1 MSVHFPW
8 DGPSLIRCPV
18 LNQKRTSSDCL
29 QVRHQ
34 ERRPHWRERSPM
46 AASGSSATWLGG
58 VGRVKDTARLFTKA
72 EQIETRRVQW
82 ACLLPGGLKP
92 RRVDSTRGTIHLLFT
107 STILNTSYCTI
118 LCIFTVVLKCFEL
131 VQCVFCITFSKRTHV
146 FFYWEN
152 IPGQFSIIV

>member
-1 MSVHFPW
+1 MSSSKTSGATAPLEREIS
-8 DGPSLIRCPV
+8 DGCFR
-18 LNQKRTSSDCL
+18 Q
-29 QVRHQ
+29 QRH
-34 ERRPHWRERSPM
+34 
-46 AASGSSATWLGG
+46 L
-58 VGRVKDTARLFTKA
+58 
-72 EQIETRRVQW
+72 TRRRGESEGHCQAVYKSRTNRNTEGPMGLSPPRQD
-82 ACLLPGGLKP
+82 GLKP

-131 VQCVFCITFSKRTHV
+131 VQCVFCITFSKPTHV